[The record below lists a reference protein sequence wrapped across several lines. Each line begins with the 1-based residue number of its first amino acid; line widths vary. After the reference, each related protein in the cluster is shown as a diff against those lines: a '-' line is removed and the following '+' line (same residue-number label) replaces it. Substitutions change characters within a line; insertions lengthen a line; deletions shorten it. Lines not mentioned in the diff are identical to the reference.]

1 MEIKI
6 NIPQNDYVQPTE
18 VRQEVVQG
26 ICESFLRNGVRSI
39 FHPFGDGRY
48 RNRSKYIVRHKGSK
62 TYYGFHNEAFSD
74 EECAKFNGAEM
85 KAAFYALR
93 NAGYHMFRVYE
104 YGTWLGYQC
113 SKKPYMER
121 GEEVYDFNDFI
132 D

>member
-26 ICESFLRNGVRSI
+26 ICEAFLGNNVWSI
-39 FHPFGDGRY
+39 FHPSSGGRY
-48 RNRSKYIVRHKGSK
+48 RNRSKYIIRHKGEQK
-62 TYYGFHNEAFSD
+62 YYGFSD
-74 EECAKFNGAEM
+74 EVFHSDECTTFNGAEI

-121 GEEVYDFNDFI
+121 CEEVYDFNDFI